1 MGRIKKSNNP
11 QDAMEPLLPPAEG
24 QLPLIIQSNHT
35 SACVLAEGMHNESKR
50 ELHKKVRVIS

>member
-1 MGRIKKSNNP
+1 
-11 QDAMEPLLPPAEG
+11 MEPLLPPAEG